1 MRRPKVPLVSEA
13 EDARIT
19 AAALSDPDN
28 PPLTEADFANARPA
42 IEVVPHIV
50 ERHRRAR
57 GKQKA
62 PLKADVHI
70 KLDQDIVDHFKAGGR
85 GWQTRLNA
93 KLREVIFGE

>member
-1 MRRPKVPLVSEA
+1 MPREPLI
-13 EDARIT
+13 DADGEVRE
-19 AAALSDPDN
+19 
-28 PPLTEADFANARPA
+28 LTEADFANARPA
-42 IEVVPHIV
+42 VEVVPHIV
-50 ERHRRAR
+50 ERYRRTR

-93 KLREVIFGE
+93 KLREAIFGE

>member
-1 MRRPKVPLVSEA
+1 MPREPLI
-13 EDARIT
+13 DADGEVRE
-19 AAALSDPDN
+19 
-28 PPLTEADFANARPA
+28 LTEADFANARPA
-42 IEVVPHIV
+42 AEVVPHIV
-50 ERHRRAR
+50 ERYRRTR

-93 KLREVIFGE
+93 KLREAIFGE

>member
-1 MRRPKVPLVSEA
+1 MPTPE

-50 ERHRRAR
+50 ERYRRTR
-57 GKQKA
+57 GRQKA

-93 KLREVIFGE
+93 KLREAIFGE

>member
-1 MRRPKVPLVSEA
+1 MRRPKVPLVSEE

-50 ERHRRAR
+50 ERYRRTR

-70 KLDQDIVDHFKAGGR
+70 KLDQDIVDHFKAEGR

-93 KLREVIFGE
+93 KLREAIFGE